1 MPQKKKVN
9 LVFYWCASIVNIRW
23 QKLLLCLFH
32 QKYASASGIE
42 VFSPVSHTLFDPADI
57 IQKVSLHWHFTYQK
71 KSFHDRAFKWNNIIY
86 FLSQINEV
94 WKLMSL
100 ICLVLCLHKVIFC
113 LLWLMYEK
121 NGGRPPL
128 SYQSFLKLAGQP
140 SWAASPL
147 STTISSLPP
156 VGDVG
161 TCEISNVPTVQELG
175 YEEIGQVWSCQ
186 VC

>member
-1 MPQKKKVN
+1 MFVSSELCFCIWSRGFLTSEPYSFWSRRYHPKG
-9 LVFYWCASIVNIRW
+9 
-23 QKLLLCLFH
+23 KLAL
-32 QKYASASGIE
+32 A
-42 VFSPVSHTLFDPADI
+42 
-57 IQKVSLHWHFTYQK
+57 FTYQK

-140 SWAASPL
+140 SWASSPL

-186 VC
+186 VCLASTTSKKSSCKEFCFAGWIDSF